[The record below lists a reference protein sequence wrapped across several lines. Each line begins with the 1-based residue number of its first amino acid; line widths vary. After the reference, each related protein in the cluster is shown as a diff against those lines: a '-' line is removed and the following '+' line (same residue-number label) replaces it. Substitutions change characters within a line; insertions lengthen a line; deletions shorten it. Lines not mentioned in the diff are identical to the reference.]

1 MLNLSPRDRQGQP
14 SRPQQ
19 RGVTRSVKRGDDE
32 QVPTIV
38 GFAHLGLGAV
48 GLTAAG
54 VGLLFN
60 AQTPVLLAVLI
71 VRVVF
76 ELATCY
82 AGLLIKDGLKKGA
95 VIALVTGAVRIA
107 LLLVSADVGLMLLVS
122 VVLVGASGW
131 LLPTL
136 ARPEPKQTGA

>member
-1 MLNLSPRDRQGQP
+1 MLNLSPRNRQGQP

-19 RGVTRSVKRGDDE
+19 RGATRAVKRDDDE
-32 QVPTIV
+32 QVQAIV

-60 AQTPVLLAVLI
+60 AQRSVLIAVLF

-82 AGLLIKDGLKKGA
+82 AGLLIKDGVRKGA

-107 LLLVSADVGLMLLVS
+107 LLLLSAEVGFMLGIS